1 MFRMSN
7 PFGPTIPTPD
17 APMSATQA
25 YRKDIGRQPHLDATE
40 EEQGAWIMV
49 ATMLEHAMRHTDSD
63 GRAEAVQQA
72 ADLTI
77 ELVGEAEIERVYATD
92 PPFVH
97 ADRAAGVVRILIERM
112 EEAGCLYLARV
123 AIDALRIVVP
133 FAVVDDGRLH
143 AQRCRL
149 AWKQGDLDEARDGY
163 DMLEDLGEEYGE
175 KELVIRAWAGRSALA
190 HQRGNFPEVQSIAD
204 RVIEM
209 SGGEYPELA
218 AHGYENKMM
227 AAAMKGDFDVA
238 LDCAAQLRRLAKE
251 NPKLEPEVLVQIGQ
265 LLVEAGQH
273 RAAFVVLS
281 RVLRLGVPRR
291 MALPAA
297 SGLALAAAALHDVET
312 VRWISRQIA
321 AAGENPPLPGA
332 TAQALVEAATAL
344 YLVGDVRAMTD
355 VNTHAIRLAKAHG
368 FHQITFR
375 AESLTTE
382 MERQRDRAVPSLS
395 ATATDI
401 VAECEGLE
409 IPDLAADS
417 VLALDIGR
425 LGLFRR

>member
-1 MFRMSN
+1 
-7 PFGPTIPTPD
+7 
-17 APMSATQA
+17 
-25 YRKDIGRQPHLDATE
+25 
-40 EEQGAWIMV
+40 
-49 ATMLEHAMRHTDSD
+49 MRHTDGD

-77 ELVGEAEIERVYATD
+77 ELLGEAEIERVFATD

-97 ADRAAGVVRILIERM
+97 ANRAAGVVRILIERM
-112 EEAGCLYLARV
+112 EEAGALYLARV

-175 KELVIRAWAGRSALA
+175 KELVIRAWIGRSALA
-190 HQRGNFPEVQSIAD
+190 HLRGNFPEVLSTAD
-204 RVIEM
+204 RIIEM
-209 SGGEYPELA
+209 SGSEFPALA
-218 AHGYENKMM
+218 MFGYENKMM
-227 AAAMKGDFDVA
+227 AAAMKADFDVG
-238 LDCAAQLRRLAKE
+238 LGCAAQMLDIARGNPRLEAH
-251 NPKLEPEVLVQIGQ
+251 VLADVGQ
-265 LLVEAGQH
+265 MLVEAGQH

-291 MALPAA
+291 TALPAA
-297 SGLALAAAALHDVET
+297 SGLALAAAALRDADT

-321 AAGENPPLPGA
+321 GAGENPPLPHA

-344 YLVGDVRAMTD
+344 YLIGDIRAMTE
-355 VNTHAIRLAKAHG
+355 VNAHALRLARQHG

-382 MERQRDRAVPSLS
+382 MEKQRARTTPTLS
-395 ATATDI
+395 QSSVAI
-401 VAECEGLE
+401 VAECERLQ
-409 IPDLAADS
+409 IPDLATDS
-417 VLALDIGR
+417 VLAG
-425 LGLFRR
+425 LGA

>member
-7 PFGPTIPTPD
+7 PFGPAIPTPD
-17 APMSATQA
+17 APLSATQA
-25 YRKDIGRQPHLDATE
+25 YRKDIGRQPHLDASE

-49 ATMLEHAMRHTDSD
+49 ATMLEHAMRFTDGD
-63 GRAEAVQQA
+63 GRADAVQQA

-77 ELVGEAEIERVYATD
+77 ELIGEAEVERVYAVD

-97 ADRAAGVVRILIERM
+97 ANRAAGVVRILIERM
-112 EEAGCLYLARV
+112 EEAGSLYLARV

-133 FAVVDDGRLH
+133 FAAVDDGRLH
-143 AQRCRL
+143 AQRCRI

-190 HQRGNFPEVQSIAD
+190 HQRGNFPEVLSTAERI
-204 RVIEM
+204 IEM
-209 SGGEYPELA
+209 SGTEYPTLA
-218 AHGYENKMM
+218 ARGYENKMM
-227 AAAMKGDFDVA
+227 AAAMKGDFDGA
-238 LDCAAQLRRLAKE
+238 LDCAAQLRRIAQG
-251 NPKLEPEVLVQIGQ
+251 NPNLEAEVLLQIGQ

-281 RVLRLGVPRR
+281 RVLRLGIPRR

-297 SGLALAAAALHDVET
+297 GGLALAAAALKDVET
-312 VRWISRQIA
+312 VRWISGQIA
-321 AAGENPPLPGA
+321 AAGDDPPLPSA

-344 YLVGDVRAMTD
+344 YLIGDVRAMTD
-355 VNTHAIRLAKAHG
+355 VNDHALRLAKAHG

-375 AESLTTE
+375 AESLTAE
-382 MERQRDRAVPSLS
+382 MERERDRAVPRLSPS
-395 ATATDI
+395 ATEI
-401 VAECEGLE
+401 VAECERLE

-417 VLALDIGR
+417 VLAG
-425 LGLFRR
+425 LGA